1 MGKKEEGDYYH
12 ENVVLKS
19 ECNKHEMNLIVKSI
33 KICIKSQHLC

>member
-19 ECNKHEMNLIVKSI
+19 ECNRHEMNLILKII
-33 KICIKSQHLC
+33 KIYIKSKYLC